1 MAEVSRRQR
10 SLADGSPGPVR
21 WRVRYTSP
29 SGQERS
35 KTFDR
40 KVDAERYAVTVESD
54 KSRGQ
59 YVDPRLGNVRFA
71 DFVDRQYRPTMID
84 LEATTRAR
92 DESYLRT
99 HILPTFGS
107 VPLANIDYASCQ
119 AWVAELSTRRAAAT
133 VVKAAQIMNK
143 VMSTA
148 VRAQALAVNPMNE
161 VRGPSIEESED
172 VYLTPAQVRDLAEAI
187 EEVAPRYRALVF
199 VGCYS
204 GPRIGEL
211 AALRWND
218 IDMLHRTVQITK
230 KVVEVTGHGL
240 MEGSTK
246 TKAGR
251 RTVTIPRLVV
261 DEIERHR
268 RRFPSNPLV
277 FTSPNGAQI
286 RANNLRRR
294 AWAHAVEL
302 AGLKPAPTFH
312 DMRHTAVSL
321 WIAAG
326 ATDLEV
332 AKWAGHRSVSFT
344 KDRYGHLF
352 PEHGKGLADRLDAF
366 IAAATTTPAAD
377 VSPLRR
383 NR

>member
-10 SLADGSPGPVR
+10 PSADGSPGPVR
-21 WRVRYTSP
+21 WRVRYVSP

-35 KTFDR
+35 KSFDR
-40 KVDAERYAVTVESD
+40 KVDADRYAIQVESD

-59 YVDPRLGNVRFA
+59 YVDPRLGSVRFA
-71 DFVDRQYRPTMID
+71 DFVERHYRPTMVH
-84 LEATTRAR
+84 LELTSRAR

-99 HILPTFGS
+99 HILPVFGS
-107 VPLANIDYASCQ
+107 SPVANIDYASCQ
-119 AWVAELSTRRAAAT
+119 AWVAELSTRRAPAT

-148 VRAQALAVNPMNE
+148 VRTQAVAANPMSE
-161 VRGPSIEESED
+161 VHCPGIDEPED
-172 VYLTPAQVRDLAEAI
+172 VYLTPAQIRDLADAMEQ
-187 EEVAPRYRALVF
+187 VTPRYRALVF

-211 AALRWND
+211 AALQPTD
-218 IDMLHRTVQITK
+218 VDVLHRTVDITK

-240 MEGSTK
+240 VEGSTK

-268 RRFPSNPLV
+268 ERFPSDSWL
-277 FTSPNGAQI
+277 FTSPTGSQI
-286 RANNLRRR
+286 RANNFRRR
-294 AWAHAVEL
+294 AWARAVQL
-302 AGLKPAPTFH
+302 AGLDPAPTFH

-326 ATDLEV
+326 ASDIEV

-352 PEHGKGLADRLDAF
+352 PEHGQVLADRLDAF
-366 IAAATTTPAAD
+366 IAAATSTPAAT
-377 VSPLRR
+377 VFPLGR